1 MDRYDIPIDMNEYMM
16 YMVLY
21 IYLIHNYIAVILYI
35 HHHDTPKSI
44 RYSIICLQENNSKHP
59 AIGVWKCLGD
69 APALFFMSFRITS

>member
-1 MDRYDIPIDMNEYMM
+1 MDRYDIPKDVNE

-35 HHHDTPKSI
+35 HHHDTPKSV
-44 RYSIICLQENNSKHP
+44 RYSIICLQEKSKNYP

-69 APALFFMSFRITS
+69 APALLVGG